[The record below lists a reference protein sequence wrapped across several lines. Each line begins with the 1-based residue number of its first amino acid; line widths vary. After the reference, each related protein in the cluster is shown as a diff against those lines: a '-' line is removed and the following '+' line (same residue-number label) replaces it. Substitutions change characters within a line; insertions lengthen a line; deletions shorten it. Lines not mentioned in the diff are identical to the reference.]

1 MTEHLKTVRNGA
13 IAAVSA
19 AGVVAALAAA
29 ACFGPSLAIA
39 DNSADSSTTFGIGSV
54 TTSTTSAVGVLSS
67 DGASSELETTLLS
80 AASASDTSVLA
91 TSVNYDVMVGVYQI
105 EAEREAE
112 RLAAEEAARIDEQ
125 EHIDQ
130 ALANKAAWEAV
141 MSDSDAAAYDQ
152 LDEVDWEAGK
162 EAFIE
167 EWGTRIDAYLS
178 RTVLAGYGQ
187 VFAEA
192 AWEYGVDPRW
202 SPAIS
207 NTESGNGTNCFLP
220 HNAWGWGSSSWS
232 SWTEAINAHVAGL
245 AKGYGYSIT
254 YSFAAKYCP
263 PNTEHWFNNTIGQMA
278 LI

>member
-19 AGVVAALAAA
+19 AGVVAVLAAA

-192 AWEYGVDPRW
+192 AWEYGIDPRW